1 MTLWI
6 LGTPDLPR
14 LSKKLPDAMRG
25 TGSESNCFEVDHYLH
40 QIGPY
45 LEFARVHT
53 NSTSHIEV
61 GRLPMNTSI
70 VILHSLIYPLLCWIT
85 ERKLHLLYV
94 SFDLGSYLF
103 CGCVAMRGGL
113 TTGRATS
120 SHHVSPYISV
130 GMCVFRC
137 CCGCS

>member
-1 MTLWI
+1 
-6 LGTPDLPR
+6 
-14 LSKKLPDAMRG
+14 MRG
-25 TGSESNCFEVDHYLH
+25 TGSESKCFEIDRYLH

-85 ERKLHLLYV
+85 GRKLRLHYV
-94 SFDLGSYLF
+94 SFDL
-103 CGCVAMRGGL
+103 VA
-113 TTGRATS
+113 
-120 SHHVSPYISV
+120 ICSV
-130 GMCVFRC
+130 DA
-137 CCGCS
+137 